1 MKKIVLA
8 VMAMGMVLPAA
19 AQDTY
24 ESGRTLGSDL
34 NGTARYVGMGGAMD
48 ALGADISTMGTN
60 PAGIGLFRHS
70 TISGSFGFVSQQG
83 ANKFDGLSTTNM
95 SFDQLGFVYAA
106 RVSRTSFINFGVNY
120 HKSRNF
126 DQILSAANRL
136 NGASANGL
144 TYNKAEKQYA
154 TAGGFDLGFYGK
166 SDEVVGYESPTSDYR
181 AFTYSQMD
189 DLNANV
195 LLLDAKEDNFYY
207 ADGEKYTFDRAH
219 RGWIADFDLN
229 ISGNH
234 NDRIYWGLTV
244 GIHSVK
250 YKGYSEYSEWLTSS
264 SGLSLGA
271 VSYGDERKINGTGYD
286 IKAGLIFRPVEESP
300 FRIGLA
306 ISTPTWYELTSENST
321 VIVNESEI
329 GRWNNGENNES
340 YKFQYS
346 TPWKFGVSLGHTV
359 GRSIALGAGYEY
371 SDYGASKNKIIEG
384 YDAYDVAQTSVDQ
397 LMKRNTEQALKGV
410 HTLKAGIE
418 FKPDPAFAIRF
429 GYNYVSAAYNKEGVR
444 DMTLNTP
451 GVMYASTNDYTNW
464 KDTHRVTCGLGYKA
478 GPVNIDLAY
487 QYNAT
492 NGDFHPMQNYGG
504 YSPSVTSVSN
514 KRHQA
519 LLTLGYTF

>member
-1 MKKIVLA
+1 
-8 VMAMGMVLPAA
+8 
-19 AQDTY
+19 
-24 ESGRTLGSDL
+24 
-34 NGTARYVGMGGAMD
+34 
-48 ALGADISTMGTN
+48 
-60 PAGIGLFRHS
+60 
-70 TISGSFGFVSQQG
+70 
-83 ANKFDGLSTTNM
+83 
-95 SFDQLGFVYAA
+95 
-106 RVSRTSFINFGVNY
+106 
-120 HKSRNF
+120 
-126 DQILSAANRL
+126 
-136 NGASANGL
+136 
-144 TYNKAEKQYA
+144 
-154 TAGGFDLGFYGK
+154 
-166 SDEVVGYESPTSDYR
+166 
-181 AFTYSQMD
+181 
-189 DLNANV
+189 
-195 LLLDAKEDNFYY
+195 
-207 ADGEKYTFDRAH
+207 
-219 RGWIADFDLN
+219 
-229 ISGNH
+229 
-234 NDRIYWGLTV
+234 
-244 GIHSVK
+244 
-250 YKGYSEYSEWLTSS
+250 LTSS

-384 YDAYDVAQTSVDQ
+384 YDSYDVAQTSVDQ

-504 YSPSVTSVSN
+504 YAPSVTSVSN
-514 KRHQA
+514 KRHQV